1 MPDNNAAYMKLIT
14 SEYADKPNY
23 NAYVKSFLD
32 KVSPIVD
39 SFDLF
44 NTLFNIDNA
53 EGDQL
58 DKIGQIVG
66 VQREL
71 PISDPDIPSV
81 LDDDLFRA
89 VIRARIYSN
98 LWDGTNEGLIDIIN
112 KTFPN
117 ASWQLIDGQDMSMQ
131 IVMIIPDA
139 DPALIALMFN
149 GYIIPK
155 PSGVDTAFTIQ
166 ENALFGFDS
175 DTAFVKGWDLAQ
187 WNNN

>member
-39 SFDLF
+39 SFDSF

-53 EGDQL
+53 VGDQL

-89 VIRARIYSN
+89 VIKARIYSN
-98 LWDGTNEGLIDIIN
+98 LWDGTNEGLIKLSGADKNPVVRIYAVNDGLLDKFFIAIFYVC
-112 KTFPN
+112 T
-117 ASWQLIDGQDMSMQ
+117 LISFLRRQR
-131 IVMIIPDA
+131 
-139 DPALIALMFN
+139 
-149 GYIIPK
+149 
-155 PSGVDTAFTIQ
+155 
-166 ENALFGFDS
+166 
-175 DTAFVKGWDLAQ
+175 
-187 WNNN
+187 

>member
-1 MPDNNAAYMKLIT
+1 MPDNNAVYMKLIT

-39 SFDLF
+39 SFDSF

-58 DKIGQIVG
+58 DKIGKIVG

-89 VIRARIYSN
+89 VIKARIYSN

-112 KTFPN
+112 KTF
-117 ASWQLIDGQDMSMQ
+117 LMQ
-131 IVMIIPDA
+131 A
-139 DPALIALMFN
+139 
-149 GYIIPK
+149 G
-155 PSGVDTAFTIQ
+155 S
-166 ENALFGFDS
+166 
-175 DTAFVKGWDLAQ
+175 
-187 WNNN
+187 